1 MVQTVLLIDTDEEER
16 TSLARFLQQAGAN
29 VVEASSGSQ
38 GLFEVLEEGPDI
50 VLLAEQ
56 VPPLR
61 GDEVVT
67 VLRRLSDVPIVMLGS
82 GGDPEEGAALERGA
96 DAYLRRPW
104 RQAELTARI
113 RSLFRRY
120 RGQSSQ
126 HEEQPSREEQT
137 PVYLTDK
144 EKRLLACLAA
154 SAGSTTQDALLEAWG
169 EPTCWDTVSLCLRRV
184 RRKLED
190 AIASP
195 RSLVPRG
202 EAAGMARRM
211 C

>member
-1 MVQTVLLIDTDEEER
+1 MAETVLLIDTDQEER
-16 TSLARFLQQAGAN
+16 TSLARSLQQAGAN

-38 GLFEVLEEGPDI
+38 GLFEVLEEGPDV

-113 RSLFRRY
+113 RSLVRRY

-126 HEEQPSREEQT
+126 HEEQT

-154 SAGSTTQDALLEAWG
+154 GSTTQDALLEAWG
-169 EPTCWDTVSLCLRRV
+169 EPTRWDAVSLCLRRV

-190 AIASP
+190 AIARP

-202 EAAGMARRM
+202 EAAGMARAG
-211 C
+211 